1 MSCVTSHLSVHVFPR
16 LCVFAVFAQETMQI
30 IHGLPDVNGV
40 MQLLADAA
48 AAIDPAAAAADLT
61 EVNLY
66 TCALT
71 VVYI

>member
-1 MSCVTSHLSVHVFPR
+1 MTCVTSHFPVHVFPR
-16 LCVFAVFAQETMQI
+16 FCVFAVFAQDTMQI

-48 AAIDPAAAAADLT
+48 VAINPAAAAADLT

-71 VVYI
+71 VAYI